1 MNWTLLRN
9 SLLVSALTTLLAVA
23 IGLVSALFLNGV
35 ARRWRRWLVALSVLA
50 LALPPF
56 MLADCWLS
64 LFGQFDWS
72 RKWGPMSLEVTD
84 ETVRQTVLCCETA
97 WILATMYWPIGL
109 LLVLGAWQRLEP
121 GQLECEPALTG
132 WPFLKWLLVPA
143 AHDALT
149 QAGVIIFVLAL
160 NNFAVPA
167 LLQVKVF
174 PAEVWV
180 NFNTTFDY
188 AAAIRLSLPLVLAP
202 LLLLLWLR
210 RAGIASPPPR

>member
-1 MNWTLLRN
+1 MIRRPPRSTLFPY
-9 SLLVSALTTLLAVA
+9 TTLFR
-23 IGLVSALFLNGV
+23 S
-35 ARRWRRWLVALSVLA
+35 
-50 LALPPF
+50 
-56 MLADCWLS
+56 
-64 LFGQFDWS
+64 
-72 RKWGPMSLEVTD
+72 
-84 ETVRQTVLCCETA
+84 
-97 WILATMYWPIGL
+97 L

-143 AHDALT
+143 ARDALT

-188 AAAIRLSLPLVLAP
+188 AAAIRLSWPLVLAP

-210 RAGIASPPPR
+210 RADIAWPRLDGTMQAKIFRRQL